1 MQDKL
6 IEFAPAKINLYL
18 KILNKRSDN
27 FHNILSGVT
36 LVNLFDEI
44 IVEDSTSFIIHYTGP
59 FAPKSKI
66 YRDCIL
72 EKLFTLFK
80 IPKPNL
86 KFIIKKNIP
95 VQGGMGSA
103 STNAAAMFRILDKLH
118 IYKIKNIN
126 ETVKL
131 SADLPLF
138 LNQKDCIVSGMG
150 EKITEVFHPKYYFV
164 VVKPLCNCSTKEM
177 YELISNNQNYKI
189 NNDSSANL
197 NEFNAG
203 NDFESIIS
211 EEYKEISIVLNY
223 LKSLNNVIFSRISG
237 SGSCCY
243 AAFKTK
249 MEAKEAEKNLSKQ
262 FPLLWNRLVE
272 NNIRS

>member
-1 MQDKL
+1 
-6 IEFAPAKINLYL
+6 
-18 KILNKRSDN
+18 
-27 FHNILSGVT
+27 
-36 LVNLFDEI
+36 
-44 IVEDSTSFIIHYTGP
+44 
-59 FAPKSKI
+59 
-66 YRDCIL
+66 
-72 EKLFTLFK
+72 
-80 IPKPNL
+80 
-86 KFIIKKNIP
+86 
-95 VQGGMGSA
+95 
-103 STNAAAMFRILDKLH
+103 
-118 IYKIKNIN
+118 
-126 ETVKL
+126 
-131 SADLPLF
+131 
-138 LNQKDCIVSGMG
+138 
-150 EKITEVFHPKYYFV
+150 
-164 VVKPLCNCSTKEM
+164 LCNCSTKEM
-177 YELISNNQNYKI
+177 YELISSNQNYKI

-249 MEAKEAEKNLSKQ
+249 IEAKEAEKNLSKQ